1 MPEAKTSKTSI
12 KPEEILRK
20 MIPGK
25 LLNKAI
31 ELSMYD
37 IVYKP
42 RTAIKAQ
49 DLSDFMAEWIDSQTP
64 PKE

>member
-25 LLNKAI
+25 LLNRAI

-64 PKE
+64 LKE